1 MRLRNVTGRLQAVK
15 QKLPPLGKA
24 VKTLALWLG
33 NWFIVSAQLACQH
46 MATEKKEFKT
56 EVQQLLDLVI
66 HSLYS
71 NKDIFLRELISN
83 GSDAIDRLRFEALSN
98 KKLIKDDPEFRIKL
112 FVDNEAKTL
121 RIEDNG
127 IGMTRDELE
136 KNIGTIAHSGTRQF
150 MEELKKGKA
159 KANPELIG
167 QFGVGF
173 YSAFMVA
180 DNVILKTRPATGNE
194 SWTWES
200 SGDGTYEISEG
211 GRDKRGTEI
220 TLHLNESS
228 RDYIVEFRLRQ
239 IIKKYSDFVEY
250 PVVMD
255 IIRDET
261 PMDDEGKPKEGA
273 EKQTTVTEET
283 LNSMKAIWMRPKSE
297 VKKEEYNEF
306 YKHVSHDYTDPLKTI
321 HYSAEGKIEF
331 KALLYLPAKAPFDM
345 FQQEGT
351 KHGIHLYVK
360 RIFIMDN
367 CEALL
372 PRYLRFAKG
381 VVESNDLPLNVSR
394 EILQEDVI
402 IKKIEKSVTTKIL
415 SELKSMM
422 KKSEED
428 YLNFYREFGKVLKE
442 GIEVD
447 PTNKDKIKDLLL
459 FESSRTE
466 PGRYVSLKEYT
477 ERMALDQKEIYYIT
491 GTSRSAVE
499 NSPHLEV
506 FKKKEIEVLFMTEPV
521 DEFILS
527 SFGEYDEK
535 SLKSIAQGD
544 IDLGTEEENKIADE
558 QKKEASGKYKKL
570 IKKVQDS
577 LKAEVKEVRL
587 SDRLTDSASCLV
599 TDDGDMNPQMERIFA
614 AMNQPVPETKRI
626 LELNPDHPVIETMN
640 DLFAADKKNPKL
652 ADYSELLY
660 DQALLTEG
668 IAIKDPARFARL
680 VTGLMVQAK

>member
-1 MRLRNVTGRLQAVK
+1 
-15 QKLPPLGKA
+15 
-24 VKTLALWLG
+24 
-33 NWFIVSAQLACQH
+33 

-56 EVQQLLDLVI
+56 EVQQLLNLVI

-83 GSDAIDRLRFEALSN
+83 GSDAIDKLSFEALSN
-98 KKLIKDDPEFRIKL
+98 KELIKDDPEFRIKL

-136 KNIGTIAHSGTRQF
+136 ENIGTIARSGTRRF
-150 MEELKKGKA
+150 MEELKKGQA
-159 KANPELIG
+159 EANPELIG

-180 DNVILKTRPATGNE
+180 DKVILKTRSATGSE

-422 KKSEED
+422 KKSEDD

-459 FESSRTE
+459 FESSKTE
-466 PGRYVSLKEYT
+466 PGKYVSLKEYT
-477 ERMALDQKEIYYIT
+477 ERTVLDQKEIYYIT

-506 FKKKEIEVLFMTEPV
+506 FKKKEIEVLFMIEPV

-527 SFGEYDEK
+527 GFGEYDKK

-577 LKAEVKEVRL
+577 LKDEVKEVRL
-587 SDRLTDSASCLV
+587 SDRLTESASCLV

-626 LELNPDHPVIETMN
+626 LELNPDRPVIETMN
-640 DLFAADKKNPKL
+640 GLFASDKKNPKL
-652 ADYSELLY
+652 AAYSELLY

-680 VTGLMVQAK
+680 VTDLMVQAK

>member
-1 MRLRNVTGRLQAVK
+1 L
-15 QKLPPLGKA
+15 
-24 VKTLALWLG
+24 KTLALRLRNG
-33 NWFIVSAQLACQH
+33 FIVQAQLATQH

-56 EVQQLLDLVI
+56 EVQQLLNLVI

-83 GSDAIDRLRFEALSN
+83 GSDAIDRLSFEALSN
-98 KKLIKDDPEFRIKL
+98 KELIKDDPEFRIKL

-136 KNIGTIAHSGTRQF
+136 ENIGTIAHSGTRRF

-180 DNVILKTRPATGNE
+180 DNVILKTRPANGNE

-402 IKKIEKSVTTKIL
+402 IKRIEKSVTTKIL

-577 LKAEVKEVRL
+577 LKDEVKEVRL

-614 AMNQPVPETKRI
+614 AMNQQVPETKRI

>member
-1 MRLRNVTGRLQAVK
+1 
-15 QKLPPLGKA
+15 
-24 VKTLALWLG
+24 
-33 NWFIVSAQLACQH
+33 

-98 KKLIKDDPEFRIKL
+98 KELIKDDPEFRIKL
-112 FVDNEAKTL
+112 FIDNEAKTL

-127 IGMTRDELE
+127 IGMTKEELE
-136 KNIGTIAHSGTRQF
+136 DNIGTIARSGTRQF

-180 DNVILKTRPATGNE
+180 DKVTLKTRSATGDE

-200 SGDGTYEISEG
+200 SGGGTYEISEG

-239 IIKKYSDFVEY
+239 IVKKYSDFVEH
-250 PVVMD
+250 PIVMD

-321 HYSAEGKIEF
+321 HYAAEGKIEF

-394 EILQEDVI
+394 EILQEDVT
-402 IKKIEKSVTTKIL
+402 IKQIEKSITTKIL

-422 KKSEED
+422 KKSKDD
-428 YLNFYREFGKVLKE
+428 YLSFYREFGKVLKE

-447 PTNKDKIKDLLL
+447 PTNKDKIKELLL
-459 FESSRTE
+459 FESSKTE
-466 PGRYVSLKEYT
+466 PGKYVSLKEYT
-477 ERMALDQKEIYYIT
+477 ERMVLDQKEIYYIT

-506 FKKKEIEVLFMTEPV
+506 FKKKEIEVLFMIEPV

-527 SFGEYDEK
+527 GFGEYDK
-535 SLKSIAQGD
+535 KKLKSIAQGD
-544 IDLGTEEENKIADE
+544 IDLGTEEEKKIADE
-558 QKKEASGKYKKL
+558 QKKEASGKYKTL

-577 LKAEVKEVRL
+577 LKDDVKEVRL

-614 AMNQPVPETKRI
+614 AMNQAVPETKRI

-680 VTGLMVQAK
+680 VTDLMVQAK

>member
-1 MRLRNVTGRLQAVK
+1 
-15 QKLPPLGKA
+15 
-24 VKTLALWLG
+24 
-33 NWFIVSAQLACQH
+33 

-71 NKDIFLRELISN
+71 NKDIFLRELVSN
-83 GSDAIDRLRFEALSN
+83 GSDAIDRLRFKALSD
-98 KKLIKDDPEFRIKL
+98 KELMKDDPEFRIKL
-112 FVDNEAKTL
+112 FVDNKAKTL

-127 IGMTRDELE
+127 IGMTREELE
-136 KNIGTIAHSGTRQF
+136 TDIGTIARSGTRQF

-159 KANPELIG
+159 SDNLELIG

-180 DNVILKTRPATGNE
+180 DKVTLKTRPAGSDE

-200 SGDGTYEISEG
+200 SGGGTYEISEG

-250 PVVMD
+250 PIVMD
-255 IIRDET
+255 ITRDET
-261 PMDDEGKPKEGA
+261 PVDDEGKPKEGA
-273 EKQTTVTEET
+273 EKQTTITEET

-306 YKHVSHDYTDPLKTI
+306 YKHVSRDYTDPLKTI

-331 KALLYLPAKAPFDM
+331 KALLYLPSRAPFDM

-351 KHGIHLYVK
+351 RHGIHLYVK

-394 EILQEDVI
+394 EILQEDVV
-402 IKKIEKSVTTKIL
+402 IKQIEKSVTTKIL

-428 YLNFYREFGKVLKE
+428 YLSFYREFGKVLKE

-447 PTNKDKIKDLLL
+447 PTNKDKIKNLLL

-466 PGRYVSLKEYT
+466 PGKYVSLKEYT
-477 ERMALDQKEIYYIT
+477 ERMVLDQKEIYYIT
-491 GTSRSAVE
+491 GTSRGAVE

-506 FKKKEIEVLFMTEPV
+506 FKQKEIEVLFMVEPV
-521 DEFILS
+521 DEFILAG
-527 SFGEYDEK
+527 FGEYDGK
-535 SLKSIAQGD
+535 KLKSIAQGD
-544 IDLGTEEENKIADE
+544 IDLGSEEEKKIADE

-577 LKAEVKEVRL
+577 LKDDVKEVRL

-599 TDDGDMNPQMERIFA
+599 TDEGDMNPQMERIFA

-626 LELNPDHPVIETMN
+626 LELNPGHPVIEAMN
-640 DLFAADKKNPKL
+640 DLFTADKKDPKI

-668 IAIKDPARFARL
+668 IDIKDPARFAQL
-680 VTGLMVQAK
+680 ISDLMVQAK

>member
-1 MRLRNVTGRLQAVK
+1 
-15 QKLPPLGKA
+15 
-24 VKTLALWLG
+24 
-33 NWFIVSAQLACQH
+33 

-98 KKLIKDDPEFRIKL
+98 KDLIKDDPEFRIKL
-112 FVDNEAKTL
+112 FIDNEAKTL

-127 IGMTRDELE
+127 IGMTKEELE
-136 KNIGTIAHSGTRQF
+136 GNIGTIARSGTRQF
-150 MEELKKGKA
+150 MEELKKNKT
-159 KANPELIG
+159 KDNPELIG

-180 DNVILKTRPATGNE
+180 DKVTLKTRSATGDD

-220 TLHLNESS
+220 TLHLNKDCG
-228 RDYIVEFRLRQ
+228 DYIVEFRLRQ
-239 IIKKYSDFVEY
+239 IVKKYSDFVEY

-261 PMDDEGKPKEGA
+261 PMDDEGKPKDDA
-273 EKQTTVTEET
+273 KKQTTVTEET

-306 YKHVSHDYTDPLKTI
+306 YKHISHDYTDPLKTI
-321 HYSAEGKIEF
+321 HYSAEGTIEF
-331 KALLYLPAKAPFDM
+331 KALLYLPSKAPFDM

-381 VVESNDLPLNVSR
+381 VIESNDLPLNVSR
-394 EILQEDVI
+394 EILQEDAV
-402 IKKIEKSVTTKIL
+402 IKKIEKNVTSKIL
-415 SELKSMM
+415 SALKAMM
-422 KKSEED
+422 KKSGND
-428 YLNFYREFGKVLKE
+428 YLSFYREFGKVLKE

-459 FESSRTE
+459 FESSKTE
-466 PGRYVSLKEYT
+466 PGKYVSLKEYT
-477 ERMALDQKEIYYIT
+477 ERMAIDQKEIYYIT

-506 FKKKEIEVLFMTEPV
+506 FKKKDIEVLFMVEPV

-527 SFGEYDEK
+527 GFGEYDK
-535 SLKSIAQGD
+535 KKLKSITQGD
-544 IDLGTEEENKIADE
+544 IDLGTEEEKKIADE

-570 IKKVQDS
+570 ITKVQDS
-577 LKAEVKEVRL
+577 LKDDVKEVRL

-668 IAIKDPARFARL
+668 IAIKDPTRFARL
-680 VTGLMVQAK
+680 VTDLMVQAK

>member
-1 MRLRNVTGRLQAVK
+1 
-15 QKLPPLGKA
+15 
-24 VKTLALWLG
+24 
-33 NWFIVSAQLACQH
+33 

-56 EVQQLLDLVI
+56 EVQQLLNLVI

-83 GSDAIDRLRFEALSN
+83 GSDAIDKLSFEALSN
-98 KKLIKDDPEFRIKL
+98 KELIKDDPEFRIKL

-136 KNIGTIAHSGTRQF
+136 ENIGTIARSGTRRF
-150 MEELKKGKA
+150 MEELKKGQA
-159 KANPELIG
+159 EANPELIG

-180 DNVILKTRPATGNE
+180 DKVILKTRSATGSE

-422 KKSEED
+422 KKSEDD

-459 FESSRTE
+459 FESSKTE
-466 PGRYVSLKEYT
+466 PGKYVSLKEYT
-477 ERMALDQKEIYYIT
+477 ERTVLDQKEIYYIT

-506 FKKKEIEVLFMTEPV
+506 FKKKEIEVLFMIEPV

-527 SFGEYDEK
+527 GFGEYDKK

-577 LKAEVKEVRL
+577 LKDEVKEVRL
-587 SDRLTDSASCLV
+587 SDRLTESASCLV

-626 LELNPDHPVIETMN
+626 LELNPNHPVIETMN
-640 DLFAADKKNPKL
+640 GLFASDKKNPKL
-652 ADYSELLY
+652 AAYSELLY

-680 VTGLMVQAK
+680 VTDLMVQAK

>member
-1 MRLRNVTGRLQAVK
+1 
-15 QKLPPLGKA
+15 
-24 VKTLALWLG
+24 
-33 NWFIVSAQLACQH
+33 

-98 KKLIKDDPEFRIKL
+98 KDLIKDDPEFRIKL
-112 FVDNEAKTL
+112 FIDNEAKTL

-127 IGMTRDELE
+127 IGMTKEELE
-136 KNIGTIAHSGTRQF
+136 GNIGTIARSGTRQF
-150 MEELKKGKA
+150 MEELKKNKT
-159 KANPELIG
+159 KDNPELIG

-180 DNVILKTRPATGNE
+180 DKVTLKTRSATGDE

-220 TLHLNESS
+220 TLHLNKDCG
-228 RDYIVEFRLRQ
+228 DYIVEFRLRQ
-239 IIKKYSDFVEY
+239 IVKKYSDFVEY

-255 IIRDET
+255 VIRDET

-306 YKHVSHDYTDPLKTI
+306 YKHISHDYTDPLKTI
-321 HYSAEGKIEF
+321 HYSAEGTIEF

-394 EILQEDVI
+394 EILQEDAV
-402 IKKIEKSVTTKIL
+402 IKKIEKNVTSKIL
-415 SELKSMM
+415 SALKAMM
-422 KKSEED
+422 KKSGDD
-428 YLNFYREFGKVLKE
+428 YLSFYREFGKVLKE

-447 PTNKDKIKDLLL
+447 PANKDKIKDLLL
-459 FESSRTE
+459 FESSKTE
-466 PGRYVSLKEYT
+466 PGKYVSLKEYT
-477 ERMALDQKEIYYIT
+477 ERIAIDQKEIYYIT

-506 FKKKEIEVLFMTEPV
+506 FKKKDIEVLFMVEPV

-527 SFGEYDEK
+527 GFGEYDK
-535 SLKSIAQGD
+535 KKLKSITQGD
-544 IDLGTEEENKIADE
+544 IDLGTDEEKKIADE

-570 IKKVQDS
+570 ITKVQDS
-577 LKAEVKEVRL
+577 LKDDVKEVRL

-668 IAIKDPARFARL
+668 IAIKDPTRFARL
-680 VTGLMVQAK
+680 VTDLMVQAK

>member
-1 MRLRNVTGRLQAVK
+1 
-15 QKLPPLGKA
+15 
-24 VKTLALWLG
+24 
-33 NWFIVSAQLACQH
+33 

-71 NKDIFLRELISN
+71 NKDIFLRELVSN
-83 GSDAIDRLRFEALSN
+83 GSDAIDRLRFKALSD
-98 KKLIKDDPEFRIKL
+98 KELIKDDPEFRIKL
-112 FVDNEAKTL
+112 FVDNKAKTL

-127 IGMTRDELE
+127 IGMTREELE
-136 KNIGTIAHSGTRQF
+136 TDIGTIARSGTRQF

-159 KANPELIG
+159 SDNLELIG

-180 DNVILKTRPATGNE
+180 DKVTLKTRPAGSDE

-200 SGDGTYEISEG
+200 SGGGTYEISEG

-250 PVVMD
+250 PIVMD
-255 IIRDET
+255 ITRDET
-261 PMDDEGKPKEGA
+261 PVNDEGKPEEGA
-273 EKQTTVTEET
+273 EKQTTITEET

-306 YKHVSHDYTDPLKTI
+306 YKHVSRDYTDPLKTI

-331 KALLYLPAKAPFDM
+331 KALLYLPSRAPFDM

-351 KHGIHLYVK
+351 RHGIHLYVK

-394 EILQEDVI
+394 EILQEDVV
-402 IKKIEKSVTTKIL
+402 IKQIEKSVTTKIL

-428 YLNFYREFGKVLKE
+428 YLTFYREFGKVLKE

-447 PTNKDKIKDLLL
+447 PTNKDKIKNLLL

-466 PGRYVSLKEYT
+466 PGKYVSLKEYT
-477 ERMALDQKEIYYIT
+477 ERMVLDQKEIYYIT
-491 GTSRSAVE
+491 GTSRGAVE

-506 FKKKEIEVLFMTEPV
+506 FKQKEIEVLFMVEPV
-521 DEFILS
+521 DEFILAG
-527 SFGEYDEK
+527 FGEYDGK
-535 SLKSIAQGD
+535 KLKSIAQGD
-544 IDLGTEEENKIADE
+544 IDLGSEEEKKLADE

-577 LKAEVKEVRL
+577 LKDDVKEVRL

-599 TDDGDMNPQMERIFA
+599 TDEGDMNPQMERIFA

-626 LELNPDHPVIETMN
+626 LELNPTHPVIEAMN
-640 DLFAADKKNPKL
+640 DLFTADKKDPKI

-668 IAIKDPARFARL
+668 IAIKDPARFAQL
-680 VTGLMVQAK
+680 ISDLMVQAK

>member
-1 MRLRNVTGRLQAVK
+1 
-15 QKLPPLGKA
+15 
-24 VKTLALWLG
+24 
-33 NWFIVSAQLACQH
+33 

-56 EVQQLLDLVI
+56 EVQQLLNLVI

-83 GSDAIDRLRFEALSN
+83 GSDAIDRLSFEALSN
-98 KKLIKDDPEFRIKL
+98 KELIKDDPEFRIKL

-136 KNIGTIAHSGTRQF
+136 KNIGTIAHSGTRRF

-466 PGRYVSLKEYT
+466 PGRYVSFKEYT

-577 LKAEVKEVRL
+577 LKDEVKEVRL

-614 AMNQPVPETKRI
+614 AMNQQVPETKRI

-640 DLFAADKKNPKL
+640 DLFTADKKNPKL

>member
-1 MRLRNVTGRLQAVK
+1 
-15 QKLPPLGKA
+15 
-24 VKTLALWLG
+24 
-33 NWFIVSAQLACQH
+33 

-83 GSDAIDRLRFEALSN
+83 SSDAIDRLRFKALSD
-98 KKLIKDDPEFRIKL
+98 KELIKDDPEFRIKL
-112 FVDNEAKTL
+112 YTDSEAKTL

-136 KNIGTIAHSGTRQF
+136 TNIGTIARSGTRQF
-150 MEELKKGKA
+150 MEELKKGKD
-159 KANPELIG
+159 NPELIG

-173 YSAFMVA
+173 YSAFMAA
-180 DNVILKTRPATGNE
+180 DKVTLKTRPASGDE

-200 SGDGTYEISEG
+200 SGDGSYEISDG

-220 TLHLNESS
+220 TLHLNEES
-228 RDYIVEFRLRQ
+228 RDYIVEYRLRQ

-255 IIRDET
+255 VTRDET
-261 PMDDEGKPKEGA
+261 PLDDEGKPKEGA
-273 EKQTTVTEET
+273 EKKVTITEET

-297 VKKEEYNEF
+297 VDKDEYSEF

-331 KALLYLPAKAPFDM
+331 KALLYLPSKAPFDL
-345 FQQEGT
+345 FHQEGI
-351 KHGIHLYVK
+351 KHGIQLYVK

-372 PRYLRFAKG
+372 PRYLRFVKG

-402 IKKIEKSVTTKIL
+402 IKQIEKSVTTKIL
-415 SELKSMM
+415 SELKAMM
-422 KKSEED
+422 KKSNDD
-428 YLNFYREFGKVLKE
+428 YISFYREFGKVLKE

-447 PTNKDKIKDLLL
+447 QTNKDKIKELLL
-459 FESSRTE
+459 FESSKHE
-466 PGRYVSLKEYT
+466 PGKYVSLKEYS
-477 ERMALDQKEIYYIT
+477 EGMVVDQKEIYYIT
-491 GTSRSAVE
+491 GTSRAAVE

-506 FKKKEIEVLFMTEPV
+506 FKKKEIEVLFMVEPV
-521 DEFILS
+521 DEFILAG
-527 SFGEYDEK
+527 FGEYDGK
-535 SLKSIAQGD
+535 KLKSITQGD
-544 IDLGTEEENKIADE
+544 IDLGSEEEKKLADE
-558 QKKEASGKYKKL
+558 QKKEVSGKYKKL
-570 IKKVQDS
+570 IKKVQDC
-577 LKAEVKEVRL
+577 LKDDVKEVRL

-599 TDDGDMNPQMERIFA
+599 TDEGDMNPQMERIFA

-626 LELNPDHPVIETMN
+626 LELNPNHPVIESMN
-640 DLFAADKKNPKL
+640 ELLTTNKKDEKI

-668 IAIKDPARFARL
+668 IAVKNPARFAQL
-680 VTGLMVQAK
+680 ISNLMVQAK

>member
-1 MRLRNVTGRLQAVK
+1 
-15 QKLPPLGKA
+15 
-24 VKTLALWLG
+24 
-33 NWFIVSAQLACQH
+33 

-83 GSDAIDRLRFEALSN
+83 GSDAIDRLRFEALSD
-98 KKLIKDDPEFRIKL
+98 KDLIKDDSEFRIKL
-112 FVDNEAKTL
+112 YTDSESKTL

-127 IGMTRDELE
+127 IGMTREELE
-136 KNIGTIAHSGTRQF
+136 TNIGTIARSGTRQF
-150 MEELKKGKA
+150 MEELKKGKE
-159 KANPELIG
+159 KNNPELIG

-173 YSAFMVA
+173 YAAFMVA
-180 DNVILKTRPATGNE
+180 DKVTLKTRPAGSDE

-220 TLHLNESS
+220 TLHINEDCG
-228 RDYIVEFRLRQ
+228 DYIVEFRLRQ

-255 IIRDET
+255 ITRDET
-261 PMDDEGKPKEGA
+261 PMDDEGNPKEGA
-273 EKQTTVTEET
+273 EKKVTITEET

-297 VKKEEYNEF
+297 VKKDEYNEF
-306 YKHVSHDYTDPLKTI
+306 YKHISHDYTDPLKTI
-321 HYSAEGKIEF
+321 HYSAEGTIEF
-331 KALLYLPAKAPFDM
+331 KALLYLPSKAPFDM

-372 PRYLRFAKG
+372 PRYLRFTKG

-394 EILQEDVI
+394 EILQEDAI
-402 IKKIEKSVTTKIL
+402 IKKIEKSTTTKIL

-422 KKSEED
+422 KKSEND
-428 YLNFYREFGKVLKE
+428 YITFYQEFGKVLKE

-447 PTNKDKIKDLLL
+447 PSNKDKIKELLL
-459 FESSRTE
+459 FESSKTE
-466 PGRYVSLKEYT
+466 PGKYVSLKEYT
-477 ERMALDQKEIYYIT
+477 ERMAIDQKEIFYIT
-491 GTSRSAVE
+491 GTSRASVE

-506 FKKKEIEVLFMTEPV
+506 FKKKDIEVLFMVEPV
-521 DEFILS
+521 DEFILAG
-527 SFGEYDEK
+527 FGEYDEK
-535 SLKSIAQGD
+535 KLKSIAQGD
-544 IDLGTEEENKIADE
+544 IDLGSEEEKKLADE

-577 LKAEVKEVRL
+577 LKDDVKEVRL

-599 TDDGDMNPQMERIFA
+599 TDEGDMNPQMERIFA
-614 AMNQPVPETKRI
+614 AMNQPMPETKRI
-626 LELNPDHPVIETMN
+626 LELNPDHPVIATMN
-640 DLFAADKKNPKL
+640 DLFTADKKDSKI

-668 IAIKDPARFARL
+668 IAVKNPARFAQL
-680 VTGLMVQAK
+680 ISDLMVQAK

>member
-1 MRLRNVTGRLQAVK
+1 
-15 QKLPPLGKA
+15 
-24 VKTLALWLG
+24 
-33 NWFIVSAQLACQH
+33 

-83 GSDAIDRLRFEALSN
+83 GSDAIDRLCFESLSN
-98 KKLIKDDPEFRIKL
+98 KELIKDDPEFRIKL

-136 KNIGTIAHSGTRQF
+136 ENIGTIARSGTRQF

-159 KANPELIG
+159 KASPELIG

-180 DNVILKTRPATGNE
+180 DNVILKTRSATSDE

-261 PMDDEGKPKEGA
+261 PLDDEGKPKEGA
-273 EKQTTVTEET
+273 EKETTVTEET

-428 YLNFYREFGKVLKE
+428 YLSFYREFGKVLKE

-447 PTNKDKIKDLLL
+447 PSNKDKIKDLLL
-459 FESSRTE
+459 FESSKTD
-466 PGRYVSLKEYT
+466 PGKYVSLKEYT
-477 ERMALDQKEIYYIT
+477 ERTVLDQKEIYYIT

-506 FKKKEIEVLFMTEPV
+506 FKKKEIEVLFMIEPV

-527 SFGEYDEK
+527 GFGEYDK
-535 SLKSIAQGD
+535 KKLKSIAQGD
-544 IDLGTEEENKIADE
+544 LDLGTEEENKIADE

-577 LKAEVKEVRL
+577 LKDNVKEVRL

-614 AMNQPVPETKRI
+614 AMNQAVPETKRI

-640 DLFAADKKNPKL
+640 NLLATDKKNPKL
-652 ADYSELLY
+652 SDYSELLY

-680 VTGLMVQAK
+680 VSDLMVQAK

>member
-1 MRLRNVTGRLQAVK
+1 
-15 QKLPPLGKA
+15 
-24 VKTLALWLG
+24 
-33 NWFIVSAQLACQH
+33 

-71 NKDIFLRELISN
+71 NKDIFLRELVSN
-83 GSDAIDRLRFEALSN
+83 GSDAIDRLRFKALSD
-98 KKLIKDDPEFRIKL
+98 KELMKDAPEFRIKL
-112 FVDNEAKTL
+112 FVDNKAKTL

-127 IGMTRDELE
+127 IGMTREELE
-136 KNIGTIAHSGTRQF
+136 TDIGTIARSGTRQF

-159 KANPELIG
+159 SDNLELIG

-180 DNVILKTRPATGNE
+180 DKVTLKTRPAGSDE

-200 SGDGTYEISEG
+200 SGGGTYEISEG

-250 PVVMD
+250 PIVMD
-255 IIRDET
+255 ITRDET
-261 PMDDEGKPKEGA
+261 PVDDEGKPEEGA
-273 EKQTTVTEET
+273 EKQTTITEET

-306 YKHVSHDYTDPLKTI
+306 YKHVSRDYTDPLKTI

-331 KALLYLPAKAPFDM
+331 KALLYLPSRAPFDM

-351 KHGIHLYVK
+351 RHGIHLYVK

-394 EILQEDVI
+394 EILQEDVV
-402 IKKIEKSVTTKIL
+402 IKQIEKSVTTKIL

-428 YLNFYREFGKVLKE
+428 YLTFYREFGKVLKE

-447 PTNKDKIKDLLL
+447 PTNKDKIKNLLL

-466 PGRYVSLKEYT
+466 PGKYVSLKEYT
-477 ERMALDQKEIYYIT
+477 ERMVLDQKEIYYIT
-491 GTSRSAVE
+491 GTSRGAVE

-506 FKKKEIEVLFMTEPV
+506 FKQKEIEVLFMVEPV
-521 DEFILS
+521 DEFILAG
-527 SFGEYDEK
+527 FGEYDGK
-535 SLKSIAQGD
+535 KLKSIAQGD
-544 IDLGTEEENKIADE
+544 IDLGSEEEKKLADE

-577 LKAEVKEVRL
+577 LKDDVKEVRL

-599 TDDGDMNPQMERIFA
+599 TDEGDMNPQMERIFA

-626 LELNPDHPVIETMN
+626 LELNPRHPVIEAMN
-640 DLFAADKKNPKL
+640 DLFTADKKDPKI

-668 IAIKDPARFARL
+668 IDIKDPARFAQL
-680 VTGLMVQAK
+680 ISDLMVQAK

>member
-1 MRLRNVTGRLQAVK
+1 
-15 QKLPPLGKA
+15 
-24 VKTLALWLG
+24 
-33 NWFIVSAQLACQH
+33 

-98 KKLIKDDPEFRIKL
+98 KELIKDDPEFRIKL

-136 KNIGTIAHSGTRQF
+136 ENIGTIARSGTRQF

-159 KANPELIG
+159 KASPELIG

-180 DNVILKTRPATGNE
+180 DNVMLKTRPATGDE

-428 YLNFYREFGKVLKE
+428 YLSFYREFGKVLKE

-466 PGRYVSLKEYT
+466 PGKYVSLKEYT
-477 ERMALDQKEIYYIT
+477 ERMVLDQKEIYYIT

-527 SFGEYDEK
+527 GFGEYDK
-535 SLKSIAQGD
+535 KKLKSIAQGD
-544 IDLGTEEENKIADE
+544 IDLGTEEEKKIADE
-558 QKKEASGKYKKL
+558 QKKETSGKYKKL

-577 LKAEVKEVRL
+577 LKDYVKEVRL

>member
-1 MRLRNVTGRLQAVK
+1 MGSEAET
-15 QKLPPLGKA
+15 PPLDQA
-24 VKTLALWLG
+24 VKTLALLLG
-33 NWFIVSAQLACQH
+33 NGFIVPAQLAPQH

-98 KKLIKDDPEFRIKL
+98 KELIKDDPEFRIKL

-136 KNIGTIAHSGTRQF
+136 ENIGTIARSGTRQF

-159 KANPELIG
+159 KASPELIG

-180 DNVILKTRPATGNE
+180 DNVILKTRPATGDE

-200 SGDGTYEISEG
+200 SGDGSYEISEG

-428 YLNFYREFGKVLKE
+428 YLSFYREFGKVLKE
-442 GIEVD
+442 GIEID

-466 PGRYVSLKEYT
+466 PGKYVSLKEYT
-477 ERMALDQKEIYYIT
+477 ERMVLDQKEIYFIT

-506 FKKKEIEVLFMTEPV
+506 FKKKEIEVLFMIEPV

-527 SFGEYDEK
+527 GFGEYDK
-535 SLKSIAQGD
+535 KKLKSIAQGD
-544 IDLGTEEENKIADE
+544 IDLGTEEEKKIADE
-558 QKKEASGKYKKL
+558 QKKETSGKYKKL

-577 LKAEVKEVRL
+577 LKDYVKEVRL

-614 AMNQPVPETKRI
+614 AMNQAVPETKRI

>member
-1 MRLRNVTGRLQAVK
+1 
-15 QKLPPLGKA
+15 
-24 VKTLALWLG
+24 
-33 NWFIVSAQLACQH
+33 

-56 EVQQLLDLVI
+56 EVQQLLNLVI

-83 GSDAIDRLRFEALSN
+83 GSDAIDRLSFEALSN
-98 KKLIKDDPEFRIKL
+98 KELIKDDPEFRIKL

-136 KNIGTIAHSGTRQF
+136 KNIGTIAHSGTRRF

-577 LKAEVKEVRL
+577 LKDEVKEVRL

-614 AMNQPVPETKRI
+614 AMNQQVPETKRI

-640 DLFAADKKNPKL
+640 DLFTADKKNPKL

>member
-1 MRLRNVTGRLQAVK
+1 
-15 QKLPPLGKA
+15 
-24 VKTLALWLG
+24 
-33 NWFIVSAQLACQH
+33 

-71 NKDIFLRELISN
+71 NKDIFLRELVSN
-83 GSDAIDRLRFEALSN
+83 GSDAIDRLRFKALSD
-98 KKLIKDDPEFRIKL
+98 KELIKDDPEFRIKL
-112 FVDNEAKTL
+112 FVDNKAKTL

-127 IGMTRDELE
+127 IGMTREELE
-136 KNIGTIAHSGTRQF
+136 TDIGTIARSGTRQF

-159 KANPELIG
+159 SDNLELIG

-180 DNVILKTRPATGNE
+180 DKVTLKTRPAGSDE

-200 SGDGTYEISEG
+200 SGGGTYEISEG

-228 RDYIVEFRLRQ
+228 RDYIVEFKLRQ

-250 PVVMD
+250 PIVMD
-255 IIRDET
+255 ITRDET
-261 PMDDEGKPKEGA
+261 PVDDEGKPEEGA
-273 EKQTTVTEET
+273 EKQTTITEET

-306 YKHVSHDYTDPLKTI
+306 YKHVSRDYTDPLKTI

-331 KALLYLPAKAPFDM
+331 KALLYLPSRAPFDM

-351 KHGIHLYVK
+351 RHGIHLYVK

-394 EILQEDVI
+394 EILQEDVV
-402 IKKIEKSVTTKIL
+402 IKQIEKSVTTKIL

-428 YLNFYREFGKVLKE
+428 YLTFYREFGKVLKE

-447 PTNKDKIKDLLL
+447 PTNKDKIKNLLL

-466 PGRYVSLKEYT
+466 PGKYVSLKEYT
-477 ERMALDQKEIYYIT
+477 ERMVLDQKEIYYIT
-491 GTSRSAVE
+491 GTSRGAVE

-506 FKKKEIEVLFMTEPV
+506 FKQKEIEVLFMVEPV
-521 DEFILS
+521 DEFILAG
-527 SFGEYDEK
+527 FGEYDGK
-535 SLKSIAQGD
+535 KLKSIAQGD
-544 IDLGTEEENKIADE
+544 IDLGSEEEKKIADE

-577 LKAEVKEVRL
+577 LKDDVKEVRL

-599 TDDGDMNPQMERIFA
+599 TDEGDMNPQMERIFA

-626 LELNPDHPVIETMN
+626 LELNPGHPVIEAMN
-640 DLFAADKKNPKL
+640 DLFTADKKDPKI

-668 IAIKDPARFARL
+668 IDIKDPARFAQL
-680 VTGLMVQAK
+680 ISDLMVQAK